1 MITLNIHVDLM
12 ELPQGTVVQLL
23 GMQFVYETGDG
34 THVRLFREDWNTLRR
49 LWNERISKT
58 TNGQPAKPD

>member
-12 ELPQGTVVQLL
+12 ELSQGTVVQLL

-34 THVRLFREDWNTLRR
+34 NTFVCLEKIGNILRR
-49 LWNERISKT
+49 LQNERISKT
-58 TNGQPAKPD
+58 TNGELVWLD